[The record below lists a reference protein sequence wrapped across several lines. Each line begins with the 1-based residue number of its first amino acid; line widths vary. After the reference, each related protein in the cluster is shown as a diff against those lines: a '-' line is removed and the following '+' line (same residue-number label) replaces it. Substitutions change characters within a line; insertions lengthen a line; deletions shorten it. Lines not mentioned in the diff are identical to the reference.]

1 MLLAARLIPVGAV
14 RHGETRNPGYGD
26 TYSEIH
32 NLTGWPAVVVR
43 AGCVPRLLLPSFR
56 SIERQS
62 AKPAEVVILVDPTT
76 PAAALDWIEAISA
89 ARGFVLVRSQSPS
102 PGNSCR
108 WLRSVWS
115 GRGPGSVGRASC
127 SPTRRSRVMLGK
139 TLASAERTASIRG
152 VMVAI
157 PWLTLPAI
165 DPEAS
170 NTSMESSMQ
179 GLRSESSAC
188 ARMGADKIA
197 AMPSA
202 AGKDR

>member
-1 MLLAARLIPVGAV
+1 M
-14 RHGETRNPGYGD
+14 
-26 TYSEIH
+26 
-32 NLTGWPAVVVR
+32 
-43 AGCVPRLLLPSFR
+43 
-56 SIERQS
+56 
-62 AKPAEVVILVDPTT
+62 
-76 PAAALDWIEAISA
+76 
-89 ARGFVLVRSQSPS
+89 
-102 PGNSCR
+102 
-108 WLRSVWS
+108 
-115 GRGPGSVGRASC
+115 

-170 NTSMESSMQ
+170 NTSMASSMQ

-197 AMPSA
+197 AMPRA
-202 AGKDR
+202 AGKDRERGNNATATFEEEAGGGGGAGVAGPRGRNWRDSTSAVNPRALVTPDTTD